1 MHIDNKIKDIL
12 IFGKGV
18 TQGLDDTS
26 LFEEAEY
33 AINFTKH
40 ENTFWLTLHYNESNG
55 YLFVNG
61 VKI

>member
-1 MHIDNKIKDIL
+1 MHIDNKKDIL

-18 TQGLDDTS
+18 TQRLDDTS
-26 LFEEAEY
+26 LTEEAEY
-33 AINFTKH
+33 AINFTKR
-40 ENTFWLTLHYNESNG
+40 ENTFWLTLHYNGSNG

>member
-55 YLFVNG
+55 
-61 VKI
+61 VKC

>member
-1 MHIDNKIKDIL
+1 MHIDNKKDIL

-26 LFEEAEY
+26 LTEEAEY
-33 AINFTKH
+33 SINFTKR
-40 ENTFWLTLHYNESNG
+40 ENTFWLTLHYNGSNG